1 MKSIITIAFVS
12 FSTIAFA
19 GGNSHEHHDSNS
31 NNSSGNI
38 STSQGQMQ
46 GQSQSLK
53 NVNLNQVSNTSSFGL
68 YNQVAAS
75 NAGVNTKVEGSK
87 SFSIGASS
95 APTPATC
102 TAILPEFFGAVT
114 ITYTMRY
121 DCGIAVAMAYV
132 KAGKDEEGIQILNK
146 IRVELD
152 F

>member
-1 MKSIITIAFVS
+1 MKSLITIAFVS

-19 GGNSHEHHDSNS
+19 GGNSNGHHDTNH
-31 NNSSGNI
+31 NNPSGNV

-46 GQSQSLK
+46 GQVQSV
-53 NVNLNQVSNTSSFGL
+53 NNANLNQVSNTTSLGFNSAL
-68 YNQVAAS
+68 AAS
-75 NAGVNTKVEGSK
+75 NSGVNTKVEGSK
-87 SFSIGASS
+87 SFSIGAAS

-102 TAILPEFFGAVT
+102 TAILPEVFGAIT

-132 KAGKDEEGIQILNK
+132 RAGKEEEGVQILDK
-146 IRVELD
+146 IRAELD

>member
-1 MKSIITIAFVS
+1 MKSIITFAFVS

-19 GGNSHEHHDSNS
+19 GGNSNGHHDTNS
-31 NNSSGNI
+31 NNSSGNV
-38 STSQGQMQ
+38 STSQGQVQ
-46 GQSQSLK
+46 VQAQSLN
-53 NVNLNQVSNTSSFGL
+53 NVNLNQVSNTSSLGL
-68 YNQVAAS
+68 TNSLAAT

-87 SFSIGASS
+87 SFSIGAAS

-102 TAILPEFFGAVT
+102 TAILPEAFGAIT

-132 KAGKDEEGIQILNK
+132 KAGKEEEGVQILDK
-146 IRVELD
+146 IRAELD

>member
-53 NVNLNQVSNTSSFGL
+53 NVNTSSLGL
-68 YNQVAAS
+68 YNQIAAS

-95 APTPATC
+95 APTPAIC

-132 KAGKDEEGIQILNK
+132 KAGKDEEGIQILDK
-146 IRVELD
+146 IRAELD